1 MHRSSTVAPLILL
14 TAALA
19 VPGSTVAGQQLAY
32 SLPPLATVSY
42 LLEDD
47 TNMSITSP
55 FGPMDIGAQ
64 SSITYGLEFASGAD
78 GVRVTAELSGFE
90 ATADNPMAPG
100 GTTTL
105 SEAEAGVSSSFE
117 LVLGAAGLAEVVSG
131 SRRADGDLPI
141 LVDPHA
147 VIFPRLPADAVEA
160 GDSWVDTV
168 TTVVG
173 DGGERTV
180 VYTFTLEGEA
190 AHEGKP
196 HLRIAVS
203 GESNMSMPA
212 GSGVSMNLSGSE
224 TGHYLWDAELG
235 LMASSEMTRS
245 EEGGM
250 VAPDGSAVDIKFTAT
265 TRLTLE
271 N

>member
-1 MHRSSTVAPLILL
+1 MHRSSTVAPLLLL

-19 VPGSTVAGQQLAY
+19 VPGSTAAGQQLAY
-32 SLPPLATVSY
+32 SLPSPATATY
-42 LLEDD
+42 LLEDN
-47 TNMSITSP
+47 TQMSITSP

-64 SSITYGLEFASGAD
+64 TSFTYGLEFTSGAD
-78 GVRVTAELSGFE
+78 GVRVIAELSGFE

-105 SEAEAGVSSSFE
+105 SEAEAGVSGSFE

-131 SRRADGDLPI
+131 SRGDGGDLPI

-160 GDSWVDTV
+160 GDTWVDTV
-168 TTVVG
+168 VTVVG

-180 VYTFTLEGEA
+180 VYTYTLEGEA
-190 AHEGKP
+190 THAGKP
-196 HLRIAVS
+196 HLRIAVA
-203 GESNMSMPA
+203 GESSMSMPA
-212 GSGVSMNLSGSE
+212 GGGAAMNLSGSE
-224 TGHYLWDAELG
+224 AGHYLWDAGLG
-235 LMASSEMTRS
+235 LMSSAEMTRS
-245 EEGGM
+245 EEGSM
-250 VAPDGSAVDIKFTAT
+250 AAPDGSTVAIKFTAT